1 MFVYLAQQQS
11 IVLKSLTVFVIQ
23 PIFIAASLSKFSL
36 CRKKGNYMKALLLS
50 DLHIEAK
57 TRWSKSDT
65 NEDLNFLIEQLNT
78 LPKETFDVDCIIV
91 SGDTTDRPREN
102 ATVISNLQKLFKAV
116 NPFDK
121 PVYVINGNHDAGTDN
136 YLTAICN
143 SIRVEEGM
151 VQIADKK
158 VAFLDYT
165 NNLDYVRTYLKHEE
179 PDIFVIHQS
188 SQPFISLDIEDLPV
202 LKVEDYPL
210 HKICIVGDTHIPA
223 VYNDEN
229 GRFIVSPGSLYP
241 HNKTEV
247 LHSANYLMTLDTA
260 NPDDPIK
267 AIPLKKRSGIALESS
282 KDLESINL
290 SVEKQ
295 LASESPLKP
304 IIWLPDYVKEQYLHD
319 DRAVFV
325 FYNTYQ
331 DSNGNVADVE
341 DTTDVE
347 QILNT
352 LINQIEADDKT
363 KQATYS
369 LVKQYI
375 DTDDPKDVVLE

>member
-1 MFVYLAQQQS
+1 
-11 IVLKSLTVFVIQ
+11 
-23 PIFIAASLSKFSL
+23 
-36 CRKKGNYMKALLLS
+36 MKALLLS

-57 TRWSKSDT
+57 TRWSKTDT
-65 NEDLNFLIEQLNT
+65 NEDLDFLIKQLEAM
-78 LPKETFDVDCIIV
+78 PKEAFDVDCIIV

-102 ATVISNLQKLFKAV
+102 ATVISNLQRLFKVV

-121 PVYVINGNHDAGTDN
+121 PVYVINGNHDAGIDN

-143 SIRVEEGM
+143 CHRVTDTA
-151 VQIADKK
+151 VNINDRT

-165 NNLDYVRTYLKHEE
+165 NNLDKVRAFLQQKE

-188 SQPFISLDIEDLPV
+188 SQPFISIDIEDLPV
-202 LKVEDYPL
+202 LKVEDYPT
-210 HKICIVGDTHIPA
+210 HQICIVGDTHIPA
-223 VYNDEN
+223 VYTDED
-229 GRFIVSPGSLYP
+229 GRFIISPGSLYP

-247 LHSANYLMTLDTA
+247 LHSANYLMILDTA
-260 NPDDPIK
+260 NPGDPVK
-267 AIPLKKRSGIALESS
+267 AIPLKKRTGIALESS

-304 IIWLPDYVKEQYLHD
+304 IIWLPDYAKEQYLHD

-331 DSNGNVADVE
+331 DSKGSVTDIE
-341 DTTDVE
+341 DTTDVD
-347 QILNT
+347 QILAT
-352 LINQIEADDKT
+352 LISQLYADDKI
-363 KQATYS
+363 KQSTYA

-375 DTDDPKDVVLE
+375 DTDDPKDVVLD

>member
-1 MFVYLAQQQS
+1 
-11 IVLKSLTVFVIQ
+11 
-23 PIFIAASLSKFSL
+23 
-36 CRKKGNYMKALLLS
+36 MKALLLS

-65 NEDLNFLIEQLNT
+65 NEDLNFLIEQLNA

-116 NPFDK
+116 NPFNK

-143 SIRVEEGM
+143 CHRVTDT
-151 VQIADKK
+151 VINVNDRNI
-158 VAFLDYT
+158 AFLDYT
-165 NNLDYVRTYLKHEE
+165 NNLDKVREFLQQKE

-188 SQPFISLDIEDLPV
+188 SQPFINLDIEDLPI

-223 VYNDEN
+223 AYNDEN

-247 LHSANYLMTLDTA
+247 LHSANYLMILDTA
-260 NPDDPIK
+260 NPSDPIK

-304 IIWLPDYVKEQYLHD
+304 IIWLPDYAKEQYLHD

-347 QILNT
+347 QILNI
-352 LINQIEADDKT
+352 LINQIDADDKI

-375 DTDDPKDVVLE
+375 DTDDPKDVILE